1 MSKKKF
7 STLLLTGKAA
17 TLPLLMQQAQASVNL
32 SYTDIL
38 SSQVTQIELPVTGQ
52 VSLDVMGNAAATST
66 YGGNTDGAATL
77 CSDTAVTNQMTLVVT
92 GLKNGDQVFVATAA
106 SSGGNESIDARVKV
120 GSNKLQLPVST
131 VATAPN
137 NGTVAMSLP
146 LDLTALKTAGYAMTV
161 GSKFYVQTFVF
172 PSGSYANGSFD
183 WTKARVSE
191 MDVITVGSCNA
202 GTYGSY
208 GSTY

>member
-1 MSKKKF
+1 MSKKF

-38 SSQVTQIELPVTGQ
+38 NSQVTQIELPVTNQ
-52 VSLDVMGNAAATST
+52 VRLDIMGNASASST

-77 CSDTAVTNQMTLVVT
+77 CSDTAVPSEMTLVVT
-92 GLKNGDQVFVATAA
+92 GLKNGDQVFVATAV
-106 SSGGNESIDARVKV
+106 SSGGNEHLDVRTKI
-120 GSNKLQLPVST
+120 GSNKLQVPIT
-131 VATAPN
+131 AVATAPS

-146 LDLTALKTAGYAMTV
+146 LNLTALQNAGYAMNV
-161 GSKFYVQTFVF
+161 GSKFFVQTFVF
-172 PSGSYANGSFD
+172 PSGSYVNGNFD
-183 WTKARVSE
+183 WSKARISE
-191 MDVITVGSCNA
+191 MDAITVGSCNA
-202 GTYGSY
+202 GSYGSY